1 MSCMGF
7 DGLVQL
13 RALIEGVPS
22 PWGWVVLGVVGLLAL
37 IGLSYVVA
45 LIRDMVATLGWSP

>member
-1 MSCMGF
+1 MSCMGY

-13 RALIEGVPS
+13 RALIECVPS

-37 IGLSYVVA
+37 IGLSYVVSF
-45 LIRDMVATLGWSP
+45 IRDMVATLGWSP

>member
-1 MSCMGF
+1 MSCMGY

-37 IGLSYVVA
+37 IGLGY
-45 LIRDMVATLGWSP
+45 MVAVLGYMVAVLGRSP